1 MSSILKKGKREE
13 IRLSDHFTATRL
25 IRFVMPS
32 IVMMIFTSI
41 YSVVDGLF
49 VSNFVGKTAF
59 AALNLIYPPLAMLG
73 GLGFMIG
80 TGGSAIVAMTLGEGK
95 RDKANEYF
103 SFLLYVT
110 IGVGL
115 VLTVIGFVVLR
126 PIAVLLGAEGE
137 MLNNC
142 LVYGWIILAFQTA
155 FMLQFVFQ
163 SFFVTAEKPK
173 LGLAVTV
180 AAGLTNVA
188 LDYLLVG
195 VFRLGLAGAAAATGM
210 SQVVGGVLPL
220 LYFAG
225 RNNSLLRLTKTKWN
239 KWVLIKTSNNGS
251 SELMSNISASVVNIL
266 YNYQLMVRAGEN
278 GVAAYGVMMYM
289 SFVFSAI
296 YLGYAVGC
304 APVISYHFGAGNRGE
319 LRNLFWKSIRL
330 NGAAGIVMIV
340 TAQLAAN
347 PLMRIFVGYDGELF
361 AMTRDGFR
369 LYAMAFLITGLNIF
383 GSAFFTAL
391 GNGGVSAVIS
401 FLRTLVFQVLSV
413 TALPVFLGVN
423 GIWLAVVVAEVL
435 SLMVTAGFL
444 AGNGK
449 RYGYVNLSTE
459 KTGE

>member
-1 MSSILKKGKREE
+1 MSNTVKKREE
-13 IRLSDHFTATRL
+13 IRLSDHFTAKRL

-32 IVMMIFTSI
+32 IIMMIFTSI

-49 VSNFVGKTAF
+49 VSNYVGKTAF

-95 RDKANEYF
+95 KDKANEYF
-103 SFLLYVT
+103 SFLIYVT
-110 IGVGL
+110 IAVGL
-115 VLTVIGFVVLR
+115 TLTVVGFGALR
-126 PIAVLLGAEGE
+126 PIAMLLGAQGR
-137 MLNNC
+137 MLENC

-180 AAGLTNVA
+180 AAGLTNVV

-195 VFRLGLAGAAAATGM
+195 VFRFGLLGAAVATGM

-220 LYFAG
+220 VYFAG
-225 RNNSLLRLTKTKWN
+225 KNGSLLKLTKAKWN
-239 KWVLIKTSNNGS
+239 KWVLVKTCTNGS

-266 YNYQLMVRAGEN
+266 YNHQLMLRAGEN

-289 SFVFSAI
+289 SFVFSAV

-304 APVISYHFGAGNRGE
+304 APIISFHYGAANRDE
-319 LRNLFWKSIRL
+319 LKNLFRKSIGL
-330 NGAAGIVMIV
+330 NGAAGLFMIAA
-340 TAQLAAN
+340 AQLAAD
-347 PLMRIFVGYDGELF
+347 PLMRIFVGYDGDLF

-391 GNGGVSAVIS
+391 GNGGVSALIS

-413 TALPVFLGVN
+413 LILPVYLGVS

-435 SLMVTAGFL
+435 SLAVTAGL
-444 AGNGK
+444 LMANRK
-449 RYGYVNLSTE
+449 KYGF
-459 KTGE
+459 G

>member
-1 MSSILKKGKREE
+1 MSNILKKKDE
-13 IRLSDHFTATRL
+13 IRLSDHFTTRRL

-32 IVMMIFTSI
+32 IIMMIFTSI

-49 VSNFVGKTAF
+49 VSNYVGKTPF

-80 TGGSAIVAMTLGEGK
+80 TGGSAIVGMTLGEGK
-95 RDKANEYF
+95 KEKANEYF
-103 SFLLYVT
+103 SFLIYVT

-115 VLTVIGFVVLR
+115 ILTVVGFGILR
-126 PIAVLLGAEGE
+126 PVAVLLGAEGE
-137 MLNNC
+137 MLENC
-142 LVYGWIILAFQTA
+142 LIYGWIILAFQTA

-180 AAGLTNVA
+180 AAGMTNVV
-188 LDYLLVG
+188 LDYLLVA
-195 VFRLGLAGAAAATGM
+195 VFRFGLAGAAIATGM

-225 RNNSLLRLTKTKWN
+225 KNGSLLKLTKAKWS
-239 KWVLIKTSNNGS
+239 KWVLIKTCTNGS

-304 APVISYHFGAGNRGE
+304 APIISFHYGAGNRDE
-319 LRNLFWKSIRL
+319 LKNMFQKSLRL
-330 NGAAGIVMIV
+330 NGAAGLAMIV
-340 TAQLAAN
+340 TAQLAAD

-413 TALPVFLGVN
+413 MILPVYLGVN
-423 GIWLAVVVAEVL
+423 GIWLAVVVAELL
-435 SLMVTAGFL
+435 SLAVTSGFL
-444 AGNGK
+444 VGNRRK
-449 RYGYVNLSTE
+449 YGY
-459 KTGE
+459 G

>member
-1 MSSILKKGKREE
+1 MSNTVKKREE
-13 IRLSDHFTATRL
+13 IRLSDHFTAKRL

-32 IVMMIFTSI
+32 IIMMIFTSI

-49 VSNFVGKTAF
+49 VSNYVGKTAF

-95 RDKANEYF
+95 KDKANEYF
-103 SFLLYVT
+103 SFLIYVT
-110 IGVGL
+110 IAVGL
-115 VLTVIGFVVLR
+115 TLTVVGFGVLR
-126 PIAVLLGAEGE
+126 PIAMLLGAQGR
-137 MLNNC
+137 MLENC

-180 AAGLTNVA
+180 AAGLTNVV

-195 VFRLGLAGAAAATGM
+195 VFRFGLLGAAVATGM

-220 LYFAG
+220 VYFAG
-225 RNNSLLRLTKTKWN
+225 KNGSLLKLTKAKWN
-239 KWVLIKTSNNGS
+239 KWVLVKTCTNGS

-266 YNYQLMVRAGEN
+266 YNYQLMLRAGEN

-289 SFVFSAI
+289 SFVFSAV

-304 APVISYHFGAGNRGE
+304 APIISFHYGAANRDE
-319 LRNLFWKSIRL
+319 LKNLFRKSIGL
-330 NGAAGIVMIV
+330 NGAAGLFMIAA
-340 TAQLAAN
+340 AQLAAD
-347 PLMRIFVGYDGELF
+347 PLMRIFVGYDGDLF

-391 GNGGVSAVIS
+391 GNGGVSALIS

-413 TALPVFLGVN
+413 LILPVYLGVS

-435 SLMVTAGFL
+435 SLAVSAGL
-444 AGNGK
+444 LMANRK
-449 RYGYVNLSTE
+449 KYGF
-459 KTGE
+459 G

>member
-1 MSSILKKGKREE
+1 M
-13 IRLSDHFTATRL
+13 
-25 IRFVMPS
+25 
-32 IVMMIFTSI
+32 
-41 YSVVDGLF
+41 VDGLF
-49 VSNFVGKTAF
+49 VSNYVGKTAF

-95 RDKANEYF
+95 KDKANEYF
-103 SFLLYVT
+103 SFLIYVT
-110 IGVGL
+110 IAVGL
-115 VLTVIGFVVLR
+115 TLTVVGFGVLR
-126 PIAVLLGAEGE
+126 PIAMLLGAQGR
-137 MLNNC
+137 MLENC

-180 AAGLTNVA
+180 AAGLTNVV

-195 VFRLGLAGAAAATGM
+195 VFRFGLLGAAVATGM

-220 LYFAG
+220 VYFAG
-225 RNNSLLRLTKTKWN
+225 KNGSLLKLTKAKWN
-239 KWVLIKTSNNGS
+239 KWVLVKTCTNGS

-266 YNYQLMVRAGEN
+266 YNYQLMLRAGEN

-289 SFVFSAI
+289 SFVFSAV

-304 APVISYHFGAGNRGE
+304 APIISFHYGAANRDE
-319 LRNLFWKSIRL
+319 LKNLFRKGIGL
-330 NGAAGIVMIV
+330 NGAAGLFMIAA
-340 TAQLAAN
+340 AQLAAD
-347 PLMRIFVGYDGELF
+347 PLMRIFVGYDGDLF

-391 GNGGVSAVIS
+391 GNGGVSALIS

-413 TALPVFLGVN
+413 LILPVYLGVS

-435 SLMVTAGFL
+435 SLAVTAGL
-444 AGNGK
+444 LMANRK
-449 RYGYVNLSTE
+449 KYGF
-459 KTGE
+459 G

>member
-1 MSSILKKGKREE
+1 MSNTVKKREE
-13 IRLSDHFTATRL
+13 IRLSDHFTAKRL

-32 IVMMIFTSI
+32 IIMMIFTSI

-49 VSNFVGKTAF
+49 VSNYVGKTAF

-95 RDKANEYF
+95 KDKANEYF
-103 SFLLYVT
+103 SFLIYVT
-110 IGVGL
+110 IAVGL
-115 VLTVIGFVVLR
+115 TLTVVGFGVLR
-126 PIAVLLGAEGE
+126 PIAMLLGAQGQ
-137 MLNNC
+137 MLENC
-142 LVYGWIILAFQTA
+142 LVYGWTILAFQTA

-180 AAGLTNVA
+180 AAGLTNVV

-195 VFRLGLAGAAAATGM
+195 VFRFGLLGAAVATGM

-220 LYFAG
+220 VYFAG
-225 RNNSLLRLTKTKWN
+225 KNGSLLKLTKAKWN
-239 KWVLIKTSNNGS
+239 KWVLVKTCTNGS

-266 YNYQLMVRAGEN
+266 YNYQLMLRAGEN

-289 SFVFSAI
+289 SFVFSAV

-304 APVISYHFGAGNRGE
+304 APIISFHYGAANRDE
-319 LRNLFWKSIRL
+319 LKNLFRKSIGL
-330 NGAAGIVMIV
+330 NGAAGLFMIAA
-340 TAQLAAN
+340 AQLAAD
-347 PLMRIFVGYDGELF
+347 PLMRIFVGYDGDLF

-391 GNGGVSAVIS
+391 GNGGVSALIS

-413 TALPVFLGVN
+413 LILPVYLGVS

-435 SLMVTAGFL
+435 SLAVTAGL
-444 AGNGK
+444 LMANRK
-449 RYGYVNLSTE
+449 KYGF
-459 KTGE
+459 G

>member
-1 MSSILKKGKREE
+1 MSNTVKKREE
-13 IRLSDHFTATRL
+13 IRLSDHFTAKRL

-32 IVMMIFTSI
+32 IIMMIFTSI

-49 VSNFVGKTAF
+49 VSNYVGKTAF

-95 RDKANEYF
+95 KDKANEYF
-103 SFLLYVT
+103 SFLIYVT
-110 IGVGL
+110 IAVGL
-115 VLTVIGFVVLR
+115 TLTVVGFGVLR
-126 PIAVLLGAEGE
+126 PIAMLLGAQGR
-137 MLNNC
+137 MLENC

-180 AAGLTNVA
+180 AAGLTNVV

-195 VFRLGLAGAAAATGM
+195 VFRFGLLGAAVATGM

-220 LYFAG
+220 VYFAG
-225 RNNSLLRLTKTKWN
+225 KNGSLLKLTKAKWN
-239 KWVLIKTSNNGS
+239 KWVLVKTCTNGS

-266 YNYQLMVRAGEN
+266 YNYQLMLRAGEN

-289 SFVFSAI
+289 SFVFSAV

-304 APVISYHFGAGNRGE
+304 APIISFHYGAANRDE
-319 LRNLFWKSIRL
+319 LKNLFRKSIGL
-330 NGAAGIVMIV
+330 NGAAGLFMIAA
-340 TAQLAAN
+340 AQLAAD
-347 PLMRIFVGYDGELF
+347 PLMRIFVGYDGDLF

-391 GNGGVSAVIS
+391 GNGGVSALIS

-413 TALPVFLGVN
+413 LILPVYLGVS

-435 SLMVTAGFL
+435 SLAVTAGL
-444 AGNGK
+444 LMANRK
-449 RYGYVNLSTE
+449 KYGF
-459 KTGE
+459 G

>member
-1 MSSILKKGKREE
+1 MSN
-13 IRLSDHFTATRL
+13 
-25 IRFVMPS
+25 
-32 IVMMIFTSI
+32 
-41 YSVVDGLF
+41 Y
-49 VSNFVGKTAF
+49 VGKTAF

-95 RDKANEYF
+95 KDKANEYF
-103 SFLLYVT
+103 SFLIYVT
-110 IGVGL
+110 IAVGL
-115 VLTVIGFVVLR
+115 TLTVVGFGVLR
-126 PIAVLLGAEGE
+126 PIAMLLGAQGR
-137 MLNNC
+137 MLENC

-180 AAGLTNVA
+180 AAGLTNVV

-195 VFRLGLAGAAAATGM
+195 VFRFGLLGAAVATGM

-220 LYFAG
+220 VYFAG
-225 RNNSLLRLTKTKWN
+225 KNGSLLKLTKAKWN
-239 KWVLIKTSNNGS
+239 KWVLVKTCTNGS

-266 YNYQLMVRAGEN
+266 YNYQLMLRAGEN

-289 SFVFSAI
+289 SFVFSAV

-304 APVISYHFGAGNRGE
+304 APIISFHYGAANRDE
-319 LRNLFWKSIRL
+319 LKNLFRKSIGL
-330 NGAAGIVMIV
+330 NGAAGLFMIAA
-340 TAQLAAN
+340 AQLAAD
-347 PLMRIFVGYDGELF
+347 PLMRIFVGYDGDLF

-391 GNGGVSAVIS
+391 GNGGVSALIS

-413 TALPVFLGVN
+413 LILPVYLGVS

-435 SLMVTAGFL
+435 SLAVTAGL
-444 AGNGK
+444 LMVNRK
-449 RYGYVNLSTE
+449 KYGF
-459 KTGE
+459 G

>member
-1 MSSILKKGKREE
+1 MSNTEKKREE
-13 IRLSDHFTATRL
+13 IRLSDHFTTKRL
-25 IRFVMPS
+25 IWFVMPS
-32 IVMMIFTSI
+32 IIMMIFTSI

-49 VSNFVGKTAF
+49 VSNYVGKTAF

-95 RDKANEYF
+95 KDKANEYF
-103 SFLLYVT
+103 SFLIYVT
-110 IGVGL
+110 IAVGL
-115 VLTVIGFVVLR
+115 TLTVVGFGVLR
-126 PIAVLLGAEGE
+126 PIAMLLGAQGQ
-137 MLNNC
+137 MLENC
-142 LVYGWIILAFQTA
+142 LVYGWTILAFQTA

-180 AAGLTNVA
+180 AAGLTNVV

-195 VFRLGLAGAAAATGM
+195 VFRFGLLGAAVATGM

-220 LYFAG
+220 VYFAG
-225 RNNSLLRLTKTKWN
+225 KNGSLLKLTKAKWN
-239 KWVLIKTSNNGS
+239 KWVLVKTCTNGS

-266 YNYQLMVRAGEN
+266 YNYQLMLRAGEN

-304 APVISYHFGAGNRGE
+304 APIISFHYGAANRDE
-319 LRNLFWKSIRL
+319 LKNLFRKSIGL
-330 NGAAGIVMIV
+330 NGAAGLFMIAA
-340 TAQLAAN
+340 AQLAAD
-347 PLMRIFVGYDGELF
+347 PLMRIFVGYDGDLF

-391 GNGGVSAVIS
+391 GNGGVSALIS

-413 TALPVFLGVN
+413 LILPVYLGVS

-435 SLMVTAGFL
+435 SLAVTAGL
-444 AGNGK
+444 LMANRK
-449 RYGYVNLSTE
+449 KYGF
-459 KTGE
+459 G

>member
-1 MSSILKKGKREE
+1 MSNTVKKREE
-13 IRLSDHFTATRL
+13 IRLSDHFTAKRL

-32 IVMMIFTSI
+32 IIMMIFTSI

-49 VSNFVGKTAF
+49 VSNYVGKTAF

-95 RDKANEYF
+95 KDKANEYF
-103 SFLLYVT
+103 SFLIYVT
-110 IGVGL
+110 IAVGL
-115 VLTVIGFVVLR
+115 TLTVVGFGVLR
-126 PIAVLLGAEGE
+126 PIAMLLGAQGQ
-137 MLNNC
+137 MLENC
-142 LVYGWIILAFQTA
+142 LVYGWTILAFQTA

-180 AAGLTNVA
+180 ANVV

-195 VFRLGLAGAAAATGM
+195 VFRFGLLGAAVATGM

-220 LYFAG
+220 VYFAG
-225 RNNSLLRLTKTKWN
+225 KNGSLLKLTKAKWN
-239 KWVLIKTSNNGS
+239 KWVLVKTCTNGS

-266 YNYQLMVRAGEN
+266 YNYQLMLRAGEN

-289 SFVFSAI
+289 SFVFSAV

-304 APVISYHFGAGNRGE
+304 APIISFHYGAANRDE
-319 LRNLFWKSIRL
+319 LKNLFRKSIGL
-330 NGAAGIVMIV
+330 NGAAGLFMIAA
-340 TAQLAAN
+340 AQLAAD
-347 PLMRIFVGYDGELF
+347 PLMRIFVGYDGDLF

-391 GNGGVSAVIS
+391 GNGGVSALIS

-413 TALPVFLGVN
+413 LILPVYLGVS

-435 SLMVTAGFL
+435 SLAVTAGL
-444 AGNGK
+444 LMANRK
-449 RYGYVNLSTE
+449 KYGF
-459 KTGE
+459 G

>member
-1 MSSILKKGKREE
+1 MGSILKKKREV
-13 IRLSDHFTATRL
+13 IRLSDHFTAKRL

-49 VSNFVGKTAF
+49 VSNYVGKTAF

-73 GLGFMIG
+73 GLGFMLG

-95 RDKANEYF
+95 KEKANEYF
-103 SFLLYVT
+103 SFLIYVT

-115 VLTVIGFVVLR
+115 ALTVIGFGVLR
-126 PIAVLLGAEGE
+126 PVAVLLGAEGE
-137 MLNNC
+137 MLDNC

-180 AAGLTNVA
+180 AAGLTNVV

-195 VFRLGLAGAAAATGM
+195 VFRFGLAGAAVATGM

-225 RNNSLLRLTKTKWN
+225 KNGSLLRLTRSRWN
-239 KWVLIKTSNNGS
+239 KWVLIKTCTNGS

-304 APVISYHFGAGNRGE
+304 APVISYQYGAGNRGE
-319 LRNLFWKSIRL
+319 LRNLFWKSLRL
-330 NGAAGIVMIV
+330 NGAAGVVMIV
-340 TAQLAAN
+340 TAQLAAD

-413 TALPVFLGVN
+413 TVLPVFLGVD

-435 SLMVTAGFL
+435 SLAVTAGFL

-449 RYGYVNLSTE
+449 RYGYGSVP
-459 KTGE
+459 G

>member
-1 MSSILKKGKREE
+1 MSNTVKKREE
-13 IRLSDHFTATRL
+13 IRLSDHFTAKRL

-32 IVMMIFTSI
+32 IIMMIFTSI

-49 VSNFVGKTAF
+49 VSNYVGKTAF

-95 RDKANEYF
+95 KDKANEYF
-103 SFLLYVT
+103 SFLIYVT
-110 IGVGL
+110 IAVGL
-115 VLTVIGFVVLR
+115 TLTVVGFGVLR
-126 PIAVLLGAEGE
+126 PIAMLLGAQGR
-137 MLNNC
+137 MLENC

-180 AAGLTNVA
+180 AAGLTNVV

-195 VFRLGLAGAAAATGM
+195 VFRFGLLGAAVATGM

-220 LYFAG
+220 GYFAG
-225 RNNSLLRLTKTKWN
+225 KNGSLLKLTKAKWN
-239 KWVLIKTSNNGS
+239 KWVLVKTCTNGS

-266 YNYQLMVRAGEN
+266 YNYQLMLRAGEN

-289 SFVFSAI
+289 SFVFSAV

-304 APVISYHFGAGNRGE
+304 APIISFHYGAANRDE
-319 LRNLFWKSIRL
+319 LKNLFRKSIGL
-330 NGAAGIVMIV
+330 NGAAGLFMIAA
-340 TAQLAAN
+340 AQLAAD
-347 PLMRIFVGYDGELF
+347 PLMRIFVGYDGDLF

-391 GNGGVSAVIS
+391 GNGGVSALIS

-413 TALPVFLGVN
+413 LILPVYLGVS

-435 SLMVTAGFL
+435 SLAVTAGL
-444 AGNGK
+444 LMANRK
-449 RYGYVNLSTE
+449 KYGF
-459 KTGE
+459 G

>member
-1 MSSILKKGKREE
+1 MSNTVKKREE
-13 IRLSDHFTATRL
+13 IRLSDHFTAKRL

-32 IVMMIFTSI
+32 IIMMIFTSI

-49 VSNFVGKTAF
+49 VSNYVGKTAF

-95 RDKANEYF
+95 KDKANEYF
-103 SFLLYVT
+103 SFLIYVT
-110 IGVGL
+110 IAVGL
-115 VLTVIGFVVLR
+115 TLTVVGFGVLR
-126 PIAVLLGAEGE
+126 PIAMLLGAQGR
-137 MLNNC
+137 MLENC

-180 AAGLTNVA
+180 AAGLTNVV

-195 VFRLGLAGAAAATGM
+195 VFRFGLLGAAVATGM

-220 LYFAG
+220 VYFAG
-225 RNNSLLRLTKTKWN
+225 KNGSLLKLTKAKWN
-239 KWVLIKTSNNGS
+239 KWVLVKTCTNGS

-266 YNYQLMVRAGEN
+266 YNYQLMLRAGEN

-289 SFVFSAI
+289 SFVFSAV

-304 APVISYHFGAGNRGE
+304 APIISFHYGAANRDE
-319 LRNLFWKSIRL
+319 LKNLFRKGIGL
-330 NGAAGIVMIV
+330 NGAAGLFMIAA
-340 TAQLAAN
+340 AQLAAD
-347 PLMRIFVGYDGELF
+347 PLMRIFVGYDGDLF

-391 GNGGVSAVIS
+391 GNGGVSALIS

-413 TALPVFLGVN
+413 LILPVYLGVS

-435 SLMVTAGFL
+435 SLAVTAGL
-444 AGNGK
+444 LMANRK
-449 RYGYVNLSTE
+449 KYGF
-459 KTGE
+459 G

>member
-1 MSSILKKGKREE
+1 MSNTVKKREE
-13 IRLSDHFTATRL
+13 IRLSDHFTAKRL

-32 IVMMIFTSI
+32 IIMMIFTSI

-49 VSNFVGKTAF
+49 VSNYVGKTAF

-95 RDKANEYF
+95 KDKANEYF
-103 SFLLYVT
+103 SFLIYVT
-110 IGVGL
+110 IAVGL
-115 VLTVIGFVVLR
+115 TLTVVGFGVLR
-126 PIAVLLGAEGE
+126 PIAMLLGAQGQ
-137 MLNNC
+137 MLENC
-142 LVYGWIILAFQTA
+142 LVYGWTILAFQTA

-180 AAGLTNVA
+180 AAGLTNVV

-195 VFRLGLAGAAAATGM
+195 VFRFGLLGAAVATGM

-220 LYFAG
+220 VYFAG
-225 RNNSLLRLTKTKWN
+225 KNGSLLKLTKAKWN
-239 KWVLIKTSNNGS
+239 KWVLVKTCTNGS

-266 YNYQLMVRAGEN
+266 YNYQLMLRAGEN

-289 SFVFSAI
+289 SFVFSAV

-304 APVISYHFGAGNRGE
+304 APIISFHYGAANRDE
-319 LRNLFWKSIRL
+319 LKNLFRKSIGL
-330 NGAAGIVMIV
+330 NGAAGLFMIAA
-340 TAQLAAN
+340 AQLAAD
-347 PLMRIFVGYDGELF
+347 PLMRIFVGYDGDLF

-391 GNGGVSAVIS
+391 GNGGVSALIS

-413 TALPVFLGVN
+413 LILPVYLGVS
-423 GIWLAVVVAEVL
+423 GIWMAVVVAEVL
-435 SLMVTAGFL
+435 SLAVTAGL
-444 AGNGK
+444 LMANRK
-449 RYGYVNLSTE
+449 KYGF
-459 KTGE
+459 G

>member
-1 MSSILKKGKREE
+1 MAKNNIQ
-13 IRLSDHFTATRL
+13 LSDHFHYRRL
-25 IRFVMPS
+25 LRFTMPA
-32 IVMMIFTSI
+32 ILMLIFTSV
-41 YSVVDGLF
+41 YSIVDGFF
-49 VSNFVGKTAF
+49 VSNFTGKTPF
-59 AALNLIYPPLAMLG
+59 AAVNFIMPLLMILG
-73 GLGFMIG
+73 CAGFMFG
-80 TGGSAIVAMTLGEGK
+80 TGGGALIAK
-95 RDKANEYF
+95 
-103 SFLLYVT
+103 T
-110 IGVGL
+110 IGVGDRKGANELFSL
-115 VLTVIGFVVLR
+115 VVYAAALSGVILAVFDIVFLR
-126 PIAVLLGAEGE
+126 PLASLMGADGQLLEDSV
-137 MLNNC
+137 
-142 LVYGWIILAFQTA
+142 VYGRIILLALPFYVLQYEFQCLFA
-155 FMLQFVFQ
+155 A
-163 SFFVTAEKPK
+163 AEKPK
-173 LGLAVTV
+173 LGLYVTV
-180 AAGLTNVA
+180 AAGIINIVLDALFVA
-188 LDYLLVG
+188 ILHW
-195 VFRLGLAGAAAATGM
+195 GLAGAAAATAV
-210 SQVVGGVLPL
+210 SQFAGGIVPII
-220 LYFAG
+220 YFAR
-225 RNNSLLRLTKTKWN
+225 RNDSPLRLGKCRFDGFALAKTC
-239 KWVLIKTSNNGS
+239 TNGS